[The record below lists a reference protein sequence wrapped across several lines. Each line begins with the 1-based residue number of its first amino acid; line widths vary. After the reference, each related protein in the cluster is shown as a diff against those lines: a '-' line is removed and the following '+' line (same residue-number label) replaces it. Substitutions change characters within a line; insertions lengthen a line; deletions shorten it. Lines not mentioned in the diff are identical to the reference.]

1 VVARSMRDP
10 KASALLHPRGLVIDR
25 RGLAG
30 WNFFALQS
38 PEWFR
43 QIVEEE
49 PDAFCGLQPHAQAA
63 RSLPAVTTR
72 RLCGGNRIE
81 FDWPLMIQPR
91 FECTRRGCNQ
101 RIGIPATLVTP
112 TVRFPGPNY
121 LTINNER

>member
-1 VVARSMRDP
+1 LRAIFNVNQFTMCRCDYDHKTSFVPAG
-10 KASALLHPRGLVIDR
+10 ASP
-25 RGLAG
+25 
-30 WNFFALQS
+30 
-38 PEWFR
+38 
-43 QIVEEE
+43 
-49 PDAFCGLQPHAQAA
+49 
-63 RSLPAVTTR
+63 
-72 RLCGGNRIE
+72 GGGIE